1 MLICLMLLSGCA
13 AETPIG
19 TVAVYEE
26 YQAELLDAVFFTDD
40 DGKRMI
46 TVNMRYTNKGV
57 DAMYLL
63 ESFVVRAYQA
73 ETSLTDCTDINE
85 EVSLI
90 QEVKDGASIEAGYTF
105 ELTTKDNILVNVCTP
120 TAEEQVLAEKEYA
133 YGG

>member
-90 QEVKDGASIEAGYTF
+90 QEVKDGRASE
-105 ELTTKDNILVNVCTP
+105 
-120 TAEEQVLAEKEYA
+120 
-133 YGG
+133 